1 MSAGASSGKGVARRD
16 LLKSL
21 RARMRENEAWQ
32 LPAAR
37 RQRRGGQSPQ
47 RISELMRS
55 AGRGSDRTAP
65 LAPRESEEDAQIAG
79 GSSMV
84 ASLIAARRGVKRRAQ
99 DDEWQRQAQPSRNR
113 LNEGKQ
119 SAARIEAA
127 LRGLMP
133 DSGK

>member
-1 MSAGASSGKGVARRD
+1 
-16 LLKSL
+16 
-21 RARMRENEAWQ
+21 
-32 LPAAR
+32 
-37 RQRRGGQSPQ
+37 
-47 RISELMRS
+47 
-55 AGRGSDRTAP
+55 
-65 LAPRESEEDAQIAG
+65 
-79 GSSMV
+79 MV